1 MKWVTTLLMMGLI
14 FVMFIIYFA
23 PYIIL
28 AGIIVGVVYYI
39 MTRNKKKVKVKKKRN
54 IKKMNKVKC
63 DGTS

>member
-1 MKWVTTLLMMGLI
+1 MMGLI

>member
-1 MKWVTTLLMMGLI
+1 LKWVTTLLMMGLI